1 VRFLLLQQTHFA
13 TGALFAHPFCI
24 TLRHEK
30 RFVKL
35 FFAQNSIYC
44 GCRHENTRCS
54 VGGEKL
60 PQAPNSELLVALD
73 MQHKCCI
80 IATNEWQGI
89 DKNPGRKGEIDRPVG
104 FG

>member
-1 VRFLLLQQTHFA
+1 
-13 TGALFAHPFCI
+13 
-24 TLRHEK
+24 
-30 RFVKL
+30 
-35 FFAQNSIYC
+35 
-44 GCRHENTRCS
+44 

-89 DKNPGRKGEIDRPVG
+89 DKNPGRKRLDSGQNIR
-104 FG
+104 